1 MSWTDKA
8 GAGVLAGSAASFNV
22 VMLECCDVVP
32 RPPHYLPHPKERG
45 RWSGSVARMAILA
58 KAAGICGA
66 NSWVGLH
73 GSCCA
78 IS

>member
-8 GAGVLAGSAASFNV
+8 GGGVLAGAAACFNV
-22 VMLECCDVVP
+22 IMLECCEVVP
-32 RPPHYLPHPKERG
+32 RPHYLAHPKERG
-45 RWSGSVARMAILA
+45 RWSGSAARMAILA

-66 NSWVGLH
+66 NSWVGLR